1 VALLSSVSIEAGD
14 AKSSEPSTSVNLPKV
29 IQRVAVQADGV
40 FLDGW
45 LARKSFVVV
54 NSVQAGKAV
63 LRGMVPG
70 NIGLEDQKIEI
81 TNDAGDIVR
90 MTLGAGPFDIE
101 VPVKAGRSKLSIEF
115 SRAAD
120 LPKGDGRNVAAL
132 LQSMAV
138 VPAPE

>member
-1 VALLSSVSIEAGD
+1 
-14 AKSSEPSTSVNLPKV
+14 
-29 IQRVAVQADGV
+29 
-40 FLDGW
+40 
-45 LARKSFVVV
+45 VV

-90 MTLGAGPFDIE
+90 MALGAGPFDIE
-101 VPVKAGRSKLSIEF
+101 VPVKAGRSKLAIDF
-115 SRAAD
+115 SRAVD
-120 LPKGDGRNVAAL
+120 LPNDGRNVAAL
-132 LQSMAV
+132 LQSMTV